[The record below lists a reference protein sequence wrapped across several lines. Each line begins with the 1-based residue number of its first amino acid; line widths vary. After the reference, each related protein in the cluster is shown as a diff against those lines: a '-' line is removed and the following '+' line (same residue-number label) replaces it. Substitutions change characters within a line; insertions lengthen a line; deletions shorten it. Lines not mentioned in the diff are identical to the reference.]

1 MSSSLSNKEFLEWS
15 QAFSQ
20 IFLVLEVKQLSQKL
34 NLNLT
39 QTWM

>member
-1 MSSSLSNKEFLEWS
+1 MSSSLSNKEFSEWS

-20 IFLVLEVKQLSQKL
+20 IFLALEVKQLSQKL